1 LASSDFDVETD
12 KDEEDEEDEEDA
24 EDAEDARMPLAWCF
38 APLAQGCFDDAEA
51 TEDEH
56 EDEDTDKADEEWVLE
71 VAVAEDFTDFGLM
84 SWLSPRSCEAL
95 ISRLLPRSR
104 SLCCS
109 RPYLIAASLYAP
121 AASSSSSKSP
131 RRCVLIPTLSRADHM
146 EVARCHV
153 TPTYLR
159 ANERTRK
166 RERRRKREK
175 REQPVKKR
183 VWATLV
189 ERVSL
194 VRCL

>member
-12 KDEEDEEDEEDA
+12 KDEEDEEDDA
-24 EDAEDARMPLAWCF
+24 DAEDARMPLAWCF

-51 TEDEH
+51 TKDEH
-56 EDEDTDKADEEWVLE
+56 EDEEWVLE

-84 SWLSPRSCEAL
+84 SWLTPRSCEAL
-95 ISRLLPRSR
+95 IARLLPRSR

-166 RERRRKREK
+166 RERRRNREK

-183 VWATLV
+183 V
-189 ERVSL
+189 
-194 VRCL
+194 